1 MIFGSTI
8 TGGGSN
14 WYNADDAINV
24 SNSFYG
30 TLAISDSSK
39 IYGGDALNE
48 SGGNLGIGGTAIYT
62 HQTTGCTQITVTD
75 SEIVGGA
82 GFGSWDGS
90 GIEVNKDVPMNSP
103 TYKPYKVR
111 ANQYGMLFV
120 KPYYGMQFKGAE
132 GEYEILIPPYELE
145 TMRSLV
151 ELPVL

>member
-1 MIFGSTI
+1 
-8 TGGGSN
+8 
-14 WYNADDAINV
+14 
-24 SNSFYG
+24 
-30 TLAISDSSK
+30 
-39 IYGGDALNE
+39 
-48 SGGNLGIGGTAIYT
+48 
-62 HQTTGCTQITVTD
+62 
-75 SEIVGGA
+75 
-82 GFGSWDGS
+82 
-90 GIEVNKDVPMNSP
+90 MNSP